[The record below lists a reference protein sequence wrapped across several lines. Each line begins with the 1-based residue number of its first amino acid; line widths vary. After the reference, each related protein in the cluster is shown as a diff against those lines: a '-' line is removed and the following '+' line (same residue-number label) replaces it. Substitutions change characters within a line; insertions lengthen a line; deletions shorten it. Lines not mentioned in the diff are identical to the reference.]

1 MFVTLNLK
9 VNFAFN
15 FTFMIPNSTL
25 LIITLYKLK
34 KITLLRNIW
43 VENLL
48 EMISKFSRKKSPISD
63 STRC

>member
-9 VNFAFN
+9 VNFTFN

-43 VENLL
+43 VENFL
-48 EMISKFSRKKSPISD
+48 EMISKFSRQKSPISD
-63 STRC
+63 ST